1 MSLHL
6 HWTTALIEADV
17 KLEIDLRRDVW
28 RYVSRRTAQAAVV
41 IALTY
46 TFVFFVLFILPG
58 DPIRQQIENPQN
70 PLPAADAA
78 VLIQYYNLDQSAL
91 KQFVIAVERL
101 LHGDWGYSLTTS
113 KPVSALIAQAI
124 PQTLALASTALLL
137 SILLSLAIAL
147 LAVFSPWPT
156 LRAGFE
162 SLPAVLLSTPSFLV
176 GVLLL
181 QIFSFWLGWV
191 SSIRDEGFK
200 SVILPA
206 TALALAVSAP
216 IAQVLIQGFQK
227 NYQEPF
233 INILRAKGLGEST
246 IIFRHVLKN
255 SAIPALTLLGLTVG
269 ELLAGSVITETIF
282 SRTGIGFLTQQAVRE
297 QDTPVI
303 LAVVALVATVFVL
316 IVLLTDLLYPLIDP
330 RIALY
335 RRPLAKEAAHG

>member
-1 MSLHL
+1 M
-6 HWTTALIEADV
+6 
-17 KLEIDLRRDVW
+17 
-28 RYVSRRTAQAAVV
+28 
-41 IALTY
+41 
-46 TFVFFVLFILPG
+46 
-58 DPIRQQIENPQN
+58 
-70 PLPAADAA
+70 
-78 VLIQYYNLDQSAL
+78 
-91 KQFVIAVERL
+91 
-101 LHGDWGYSLTTS
+101 
-113 KPVSALIAQAI
+113 
-124 PQTLALASTALLL
+124 
-137 SILLSLAIAL
+137 
-147 LAVFSPWPT
+147 
-156 LRAGFE
+156 
-162 SLPAVLLSTPSFLV
+162 LLSTPSFLV